1 MIKKITINQ
10 LRPGIFVHD
19 FNCDKSSTNLILN
32 PTLIKDVKIID
43 ILSSWGIKEV
53 YIDTARGLD
62 VEKAK
67 PQLEVKQEIDSAFHE
82 LAQKHPESTRSVPL
96 KEELEVA
103 KNIKTRATTVI
114 ENVMRAIRAGRPMET
129 ESAVELIEEMDQSLA
144 RNKDALVLLTRIRQK
159 DEYTLM
165 HSISVGAYVLNFC
178 SLNKLP
184 HQQTMA
190 LAIGALFHDIGK
202 TKIPLEILNKPGKL
216 TDTEFVEMKRH
227 SLYSAEVM
235 QGAKD
240 LPEEAYDMGLH
251 HHERYDGTGY
261 PHGLKGGEIT
271 YGSQLCAIAD
281 VYDALTSDRCY
292 KVGIDRIEGLRKL
305 YEWSDYHF
313 NKELTYSFIRGIGV
327 YPIGTCV
334 KLESG
339 RIGVV
344 VGSTESADQPVVRLF
359 YDENKQMPLLVHD
372 LDLLN
377 SEDRVIMYEDAAKW
391 DLKKMNIFGDV
402 SADLFPI

>member
-19 FNCDKSSTNLILN
+19 FNCDKSTSNRILN
-32 PTLIKDVKIID
+32 PTLIKDAKIIE
-43 ILSSWGIKEV
+43 ILRSWGIKEV
-53 YIDTARGLD
+53 YIDTERGLD

-67 PQLEVKQEIDSAFHE
+67 SQHEVNAEIESAFHK
-82 LAQKHPESTRSVPL
+82 LAQKHPESSRSVPL
-96 KEELEVA
+96 KEELAVA
-103 KNIKTRATTVI
+103 KNIKTKATSVI
-114 ENVMRAIRAGRPMET
+114 ENAMSAVRAGKPLDVD
-129 ESAVELIEEMDQSLA
+129 SAVELVDEMDRSLA

-178 SLNKLP
+178 NLNKLP
-184 HQQTMA
+184 HDRTIA

-202 TKIPLEILNKPGKL
+202 TKIPLAILNKPGKL
-216 TDTEFVEMKRH
+216 TDAEFDEMKRH
-227 SLYSAEVM
+227 SLYSAEVLRS
-235 QGAKD
+235 AKD
-240 LPEEAYDMGLH
+240 LPDEAYDMGLH

-261 PHGLKGGEIT
+261 PHGLKGEAIS

-313 NKELTYSFIRGIGV
+313 NKELTYEFIRGIGV

-344 VGSTESADQPVVRLF
+344 IGSTESADQPVVRLF

-372 LDLLN
+372 LDLLH
-377 SEDRVIMYEDAAKW
+377 SEDRVSMYEDAAKW